1 MLTKLQTKLIQ
12 WILEP
17 LYRVKKHIPESVWRA
32 VISFATF
39 GIILIQFLNATG
51 KLTRYLYAYIPFCLF
66 LGLIILAGLSD
77 RMKPVSFSPVLLV
90 SWGGVTVCMLISGIL
105 VDSNVLAD
113 TLLWLVAFPVFFLVW
128 GNRNFTDL
136 VKPIIN
142 GIYLS
147 FALFFLISIRSYP
160 LNGTYYYSFF
170 MNLNGLAMYM
180 TAVSVAAITDIF
192 SQEKFSARMLLAD
205 VILGASAAV
214 AYYSASRASQVV
226 LLISG
231 CVGAVVFLIAKKET
245 MGKKVLCYL
254 LPAVLSLAILVPNT
268 AVVINGANKAVVKF
282 EKTWIKEEQKT
293 PENPANPGNN
303 QQIADKNTWEAIQ
316 SYNEERRKQGE
327 GQDFD
332 AFSTGRLDLWKTY
345 LKEVGLLGNPA
356 SKVLTDANGKEIQ
369 KSAHNTL
376 IQMAYEFGIL
386 AAVCFLI
393 FNVVSG
399 LKAVRLAYQK
409 RLMDYSIFPVVVA
422 LAYGAY
428 YLVEKIL
435 YPATSLLLLLYL
447 ISQAAVFPK
456 EMDSKAIEEMKAKQ

>member
-1 MLTKLQTKLIQ
+1 MAGYITRGQEKSVVLSASQVDTLVNAGSGDAALLYLLLQRLDGPVTPEALAQRLGWSLLRCNAAETALQAMGFLPRSPQPPAPSDEHRCYSAEELADLLENDAGFRMLVPQTEEKLGKKLKTADLQ
-12 WILEP
+12 
-17 LYRVKKHIPESVWRA
+17 
-32 VISFATF
+32 
-39 GIILIQFLNATG
+39 
-51 KLTRYLYAYIPFCLF
+51 
-66 LGLIILAGLSD
+66 ILAGLYD

-128 GNRNFTDL
+128 GNRSFSDL
-136 VKPIIN
+136 IKPIIN

-282 EKTWIKEEQKT
+282 EKTWIKEKQKT

-303 QQIADKNTWEAIQ
+303 QQIAEAL
-316 SYNEERRKQGE
+316 SPV
-327 GQDFD
+327 
-332 AFSTGRLDLWKTY
+332 L
-345 LKEVGLLGNPA
+345 PA
-356 SKVLTDANGKEIQ
+356 SIDMVVVVIVHTADLVGDNVVVVVVNWA
-369 KSAHNTL
+369 S
-376 IQMAYEFGIL
+376 
-386 AAVCFLI
+386 LI
-393 FNVVSG
+393 FRVQVFVNH
-399 LKAVRLAYQK
+399 LA
-409 RLMDYSIFPVVVA
+409 DYGVAGKFKLCANQAILPSIF
-422 LAYGAY
+422 
-428 YLVEKIL
+428 
-435 YPATSLLLLLYL
+435 
-447 ISQAAVFPK
+447 
-456 EMDSKAIEEMKAKQ
+456 

>member
-77 RMKPVSFSPVLLV
+77 RMKPVSFSPVLLI

-160 LNGTYYYSFF
+160 LNGTYYYSF
-170 MNLNGLAMYM
+170 
-180 TAVSVAAITDIF
+180 
-192 SQEKFSARMLLAD
+192 
-205 VILGASAAV
+205 
-214 AYYSASRASQVV
+214 
-226 LLISG
+226 
-231 CVGAVVFLIAKKET
+231 
-245 MGKKVLCYL
+245 
-254 LPAVLSLAILVPNT
+254 
-268 AVVINGANKAVVKF
+268 
-282 EKTWIKEEQKT
+282 
-293 PENPANPGNN
+293 
-303 QQIADKNTWEAIQ
+303 
-316 SYNEERRKQGE
+316 
-327 GQDFD
+327 
-332 AFSTGRLDLWKTY
+332 
-345 LKEVGLLGNPA
+345 
-356 SKVLTDANGKEIQ
+356 
-369 KSAHNTL
+369 
-376 IQMAYEFGIL
+376 
-386 AAVCFLI
+386 
-393 FNVVSG
+393 
-399 LKAVRLAYQK
+399 
-409 RLMDYSIFPVVVA
+409 LMVWQCI
-422 LAYGAY
+422 
-428 YLVEKIL
+428 
-435 YPATSLLLLLYL
+435 
-447 ISQAAVFPK
+447 
-456 EMDSKAIEEMKAKQ
+456 